1 MAEEIKQE
9 SKQEKEKVVGTPA
22 AQQKAEKSAGAKKQ
36 SSAVVKDEPKKVFT
50 QEELNAAVKAAV
62 AEAMKNVP
70 TQPTIVQVEKTE
82 YVGMLFLGRFAEGT
96 SVNLP
101 IWGQITRTGETI
113 DVPKKD
119 FLRGLG
125 KRTNK
130 EFLRNRKLIV
140 VDGIADDERK
150 RFGLDYKEGEVLT
163 QDAYYKLLL
172 LPKDEVCRIYERLC
186 PEHKELVARIFH
198 AAYFEERRKDIP
210 LETVKALND
219 ISKSICPDGLFRRI
233 LKSQA
238 EELID

>member
-9 SKQEKEKVVGTPA
+9 KEQGGT
-22 AQQKAEKSAGAKKQ
+22 QSKSAKASAARKSTVTKDSSKEGA
-36 SSAVVKDEPKKVFT
+36 SPKKVFT
-50 QEELNAAVKAAV
+50 EDELNAAVKAAV
-62 AEAMKNVP
+62 AEAMKGVQ

-119 FLRGLG
+119 FLCGLG

-140 VDGIADDERK
+140 VDGVTDDERK